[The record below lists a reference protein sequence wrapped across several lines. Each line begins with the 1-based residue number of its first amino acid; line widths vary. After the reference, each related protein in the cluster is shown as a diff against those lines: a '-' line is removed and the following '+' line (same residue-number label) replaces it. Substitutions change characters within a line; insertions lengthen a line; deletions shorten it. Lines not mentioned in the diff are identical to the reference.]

1 VPVFYGKEDSSG
13 HILLENGDG
22 ILFED
27 ATVIQVSDNLTAQ
40 YKILGDVLK
49 GLTIKYDGNAAQG
62 AAEFYTIEG
71 TTDDILLEDGTGR
84 LMLEP
89 DTPFIANTSLTTIYE
104 LQNFLAAKT
113 KDVRYHIL
121 GDIMD
126 QLSVRYDI
134 LQDVQTTKD
143 LRYDIFNLATKTI
156 SFLYDGIAH
165 AGKAK
170 EIRYTILQDVLKTL
184 QTKYHINNTINDNFA
199 LQYDIFNR
207 VQDTVAFQYDI
218 TSDLQKQLTVLYD
231 VTAPVSDSFDIKYD
245 IDGGSS
251 TILARQKLKIIPTD
265 LNRETILV
273 EKTDGPYNYALW
285 VHLNEL
291 AGGDKVK
298 LKSYKWD
305 PMNLEYALYE
315 QKTIT
320 YEDLKGTEDTPQ
332 TAVFLPFIPT
342 EKYKVTLTQLE
353 GTLRNYSWELYKT
366 E

>member
-1 VPVFYGKEDSSG
+1 MVYYGKEDGSG
-13 HILLENGDG
+13 HLLLENGDG

-27 ATVIQVSDNLTAQ
+27 ATIIQVSDSLTAQ

-49 GLTIKYDGNAAQG
+49 TLTLKYDGNAAPG

-89 DTPFIANTSLTTIYE
+89 DTPFIANANFTTSYE

-113 KDVRYHIL
+113 KDIKYHIL

-126 QLSVRYDI
+126 QLSVRYNI
-134 LQDVQTTKD
+134 LQDVQTTKEF
-143 LRYDIFNLATKTI
+143 RYEINNLATKTI
-156 SFLYDGIAH
+156 NFLYDGVEH
-165 AGKAK
+165 AGTSK
-170 EIRYTILQDVLKTL
+170 EVRYTILQDVIKTIQL
-184 QTKYHINNTINDNFA
+184 KYHINAVVNDNFA
-199 LQYDIFNR
+199 LQYDIFNN
-207 VQDTVAFQYDI
+207 VADTIAFQYHI
-218 TSDLQKQLTVLYD
+218 TSDLHKQLTVLWD
-231 VTAPVSDSFDIKYD
+231 VTAPISDSFNIKYD
-245 IDGGSS
+245 IDGSPS

-265 LNRETILV
+265 LNRETTLV

-285 VHLNEL
+285 VHLNEM
-291 AGGDKVK
+291 ATGDKIK

-305 PMNLEYALYE
+305 PNNSAYALYE

-332 TAVFLPFIPT
+332 TAVFLPFIPA
-342 EKYKVTLTQLE
+342 EKYKVTITQLE